1 MKTLLNIKLHLSKK
15 NIFTILVFILVLGGT
30 TGCIQHKSDQKRL
43 PALSFTVNG
52 ESFEMI
58 PVEGGTFIMGG
69 TSEQGNDCEN
79 NEKPTHEE
87 TLPFFY
93 IGKYEVTQKLWK
105 AVMGTDFDQ
114 SYNSGCEDCPAEYI
128 SWNDTQKFISKLNT
142 LTNKTF
148 RLPTDIEWEYAARG
162 GKYSEKYK
170 YSGSNDIDEVAWYI
184 ENYQKSKYGD
194 KGTTHPVGMKNFY
207 FRIADKCNIIDK
219 PNERSSHTRIT
230 LRGGGIIF
238 YLGALAYFL
247 TNQFEYPW
255 FMLALTLITFI
266 SFVDDIRST
275 SQGLR
280 LVFHFTAMALMF
292 YQWGLFSLPW
302 WTILV
307 ALIVCTGIINAYNF
321 MDGINGIT
329 GGYSWV
335 VLLALAFIN
344 VQIVRFV
351 EEDLIYTMLCAVL
364 VFNFFNFRKKAKCFA
379 GDVGSVSIAF
389 VILFLIGK
397 LIIRT
402 ENFSWIIL
410 LVVYGVDSVLT
421 IIHRLMLHENIGL
434 PHRKH
439 LYQLMANELEI
450 PHVVVS
456 LIYMTSQAIIIV
468 GYLLTPG
475 WGYCYLLGTIVILSI
490 VYILF
495 MKKYFHLH
503 PAMK

>member
-69 TSEQGNDCEN
+69 TSEQGNDCES

-194 KGTTHPVGMKNFY
+194 KGTTHPVG
-207 FRIADKCNIIDK
+207 I
-219 PNERSSHTRIT
+219 
-230 LRGGGIIF
+230 
-238 YLGALAYFL
+238 
-247 TNQFEYPW
+247 
-255 FMLALTLITFI
+255 
-266 SFVDDIRST
+266 
-275 SQGLR
+275 
-280 LVFHFTAMALMF
+280 
-292 YQWGLFSLPW
+292 
-302 WTILV
+302 
-307 ALIVCTGIINAYNF
+307 
-321 MDGINGIT
+321 
-329 GGYSWV
+329 
-335 VLLALAFIN
+335 
-344 VQIVRFV
+344 
-351 EEDLIYTMLCAVL
+351 
-364 VFNFFNFRKKAKCFA
+364 
-379 GDVGSVSIAF
+379 
-389 VILFLIGK
+389 
-397 LIIRT
+397 
-402 ENFSWIIL
+402 
-410 LVVYGVDSVLT
+410 
-421 IIHRLMLHENIGL
+421 
-434 PHRKH
+434 
-439 LYQLMANELEI
+439 
-450 PHVVVS
+450 
-456 LIYMTSQAIIIV
+456 
-468 GYLLTPG
+468 
-475 WGYCYLLGTIVILSI
+475 
-490 VYILF
+490 
-495 MKKYFHLH
+495 
-503 PAMK
+503 

>member
-194 KGTTHPVGMKNFY
+194 KGTTHPVGMK
-207 FRIADKCNIIDK
+207 K
-219 PNERSSHTRIT
+219 PNELGLYDMSGNVWEWCDNWYPQEYSQNGKSVHPGWPFNGTSAFFRRV
-230 LRGGGIIF
+230 LRGGSWGGTAKGCRVSYID
-238 YLGALAYFL
+238 YDVPNYRD
-247 TNQFEYPW
+247 EYGG
-255 FMLALTLITFI
+255 F
-266 SFVDDIRST
+266 
-275 SQGLR
+275 R
-280 LVFHFTAMALMF
+280 LV
-292 YQWGLFSLPW
+292 
-302 WTILV
+302 LV
-307 ALIVCTGIINAYNF
+307 P
-321 MDGINGIT
+321 
-329 GGYSWV
+329 
-335 VLLALAFIN
+335 
-344 VQIVRFV
+344 
-351 EEDLIYTMLCAVL
+351 
-364 VFNFFNFRKKAKCFA
+364 
-379 GDVGSVSIAF
+379 
-389 VILFLIGK
+389 
-397 LIIRT
+397 
-402 ENFSWIIL
+402 
-410 LVVYGVDSVLT
+410 DSVQT
-421 IIHRLMLHENIGL
+421 
-434 PHRKH
+434 
-439 LYQLMANELEI
+439 AN
-450 PHVVVS
+450 
-456 LIYMTSQAIIIV
+456 
-468 GYLLTPG
+468 
-475 WGYCYLLGTIVILSI
+475 
-490 VYILF
+490 
-495 MKKYFHLH
+495 
-503 PAMK
+503 

>member
-194 KGTTHPVGMKNFY
+194 KGTTHPVGMK
-207 FRIADKCNIIDK
+207 K
-219 PNERSSHTRIT
+219 PNELGLYDMSGNVWEWCDNWYTQEYSQNGKSVHPGWPFNGTSAFFRRV
-230 LRGGGIIF
+230 LRGGSWGGTAKGCRVSYID
-238 YLGALAYFL
+238 YDVPNYRD
-247 TNQFEYPW
+247 EYGG
-255 FMLALTLITFI
+255 FML
-266 SFVDDIRST
+266 
-275 SQGLR
+275 
-280 LVFHFTAMALMF
+280 
-292 YQWGLFSLPW
+292 
-302 WTILV
+302 
-307 ALIVCTGIINAYNF
+307 
-321 MDGINGIT
+321 
-329 GGYSWV
+329 
-335 VLLALAFIN
+335 
-344 VQIVRFV
+344 
-351 EEDLIYTMLCAVL
+351 VL
-364 VFNFFNFRKKAKCFA
+364 VPY
-379 GDVGSVSIAF
+379 SVQ
-389 VILFLIGK
+389 
-397 LIIRT
+397 T
-402 ENFSWIIL
+402 
-410 LVVYGVDSVLT
+410 
-421 IIHRLMLHENIGL
+421 
-434 PHRKH
+434 
-439 LYQLMANELEI
+439 AN
-450 PHVVVS
+450 
-456 LIYMTSQAIIIV
+456 
-468 GYLLTPG
+468 
-475 WGYCYLLGTIVILSI
+475 
-490 VYILF
+490 
-495 MKKYFHLH
+495 
-503 PAMK
+503 